1 MCSKMQLIV
10 AANAA
15 VEVGG
20 VIVARERCID
30 ATRGAM
36 PALEVAAL
44 RILPGC
50 SASTRTSFM

>member
-36 PALEVAAL
+36 QTLEVAAL
-44 RILPGC
+44 RFFGLRAAQARVP
-50 SASTRTSFM
+50 